1 MTDAEFLGMLV
12 IALCALLGLI
22 GAVVTPLL
30 KLNGTIEK
38 LNGTLANILKENV
51 TRDHRISEHGKQIDK
66 HGKVLT
72 EHEVRI
78 KHLEGEE

>member
-1 MTDAEFLGMLV
+1 MTDTEFLGMLV

-38 LNGTLANILKENV
+38 LNGTLTNVLKENV
-51 TRDHRISEHGKQIDK
+51 TRDNRISEHGKQID
-66 HGKVLT
+66 
-72 EHEVRI
+72 EHETKLIEHAVRI
-78 KHLEGEE
+78 KHLEDES

>member
-1 MTDAEFLGMLV
+1 MFRS
-12 IALCALLGLI
+12 
-22 GAVVTPLL
+22 
-30 KLNGTIEK
+30 IEK

-51 TRDHRISEHGKQIDK
+51 TRDHRISEHGRQIDK

>member
-38 LNGTLANILKENV
+38 FLKENV
-51 TRDHRISEHGKQIDK
+51 TRDHRISEHGRQIDK